1 MDFKKQ
7 TKNITIEKPPKPQ
20 TSDTC
25 DAENTRSWGGGP
37 PGDYPTFNFPQNN
50 NTGLQNEAIY
60 RQRGVL
66 TQCDQSSAR
75 DAAAAFIHQFSV
87 LIMFDLLLK
96 RNQELHGVGQV
107 VDRMEPPHPL

>member
-1 MDFKKQ
+1 MRQ
-7 TKNITIEKPPKPQ
+7 
-20 TSDTC
+20 S
-25 DAENTRSWGGGP
+25 
-37 PGDYPTFNFPQNN
+37 
-50 NTGLQNEAIY
+50 TGSA
-60 RQRGVL
+60 RGVL

-107 VDRMEPPHPL
+107 VDRMEPPRPL